1 MGHQFF
7 QNTKAKNTT
16 ETNETVQMNA
26 LMLKMLKAEKFLS
39 NEFATDP
46 DIEFKTRLTQ
56 MEEAIIKLNLNK
68 MLEQKTDSMNGKD
81 VSKAHTMWA
90 NSTKKH
96 EEQQQVTGTNN
107 NGLGHK

>member
-1 MGHQFF
+1 MQ
-7 QNTKAKNTT
+7 
-16 ETNETVQMNA
+16 E
-26 LMLKMLKAEKFLS
+26 AEKVLS
-39 NEFATDP
+39 NKFSEHPND
-46 DIEFKTRLTQ
+46 EFKTRLTQ
-56 MEEAIIKLNLNK
+56 MEEAIKLNLNK
-68 MLEQKTDSMNGKD
+68 MLEQKTDPMNGKD